1 MPKISSGY
9 LLMAIS
15 LQDQLLKAGLA
26 NKQQAKKAKAQ
37 KKKTTKQDS
46 AASSAERQ
54 SNLEKA
60 RLEKTERDKALNKQR
75 EEEKAKKALEAEA
88 RQLIEHHKIQISDKA
103 EIAYRF
109 ADGKLIKN
117 LYVTQE
123 LYNQLVR
130 SQCVISKL
138 DEKYYLIPLA
148 VADRVE
154 TRQPGWIIRI
164 KPAEQV
170 EEDDPY
176 AAYAIP
182 DDLMW

>member
-1 MPKISSGY
+1 
-9 LLMAIS
+9 MAIS
-15 LQDQLLKAGLA
+15 LQEQLLKAGLA
-26 NKQQAKKAKAQ
+26 NKQQAKKAKAS
-37 KKKTTKQDS
+37 KKKATKQDL
-46 AASSAERQ
+46 AASSAETQ
-54 SNLEKA
+54 LSLEKA
-60 RLEKTERDKALNKQR
+60 RQEKIQRDKALNKQR
-75 EEEKAKKALEAEA
+75 EEEKAKKALDAEA
-88 RQLIEHHKIQISDKA
+88 RQLIGHHKIHISDKA
-103 EIAYRF
+103 DIAYRF
-109 ADGKLIKN
+109 VDGKLIKN
-117 LYVTQE
+117 LYVTQD

-154 TRQPGWIIRI
+154 ARQPSWIIRI
-164 KPAEQV
+164 APAEQV